1 MRLNLTDMLFS
12 LSDALDIVEH
22 EMTGVKSSHGKHVA
36 YLTAL
41 MGIELGLSGE
51 ALSDLACCAMLHD
64 NAFTEYVREEF
75 TAGNVVDSYELRKR
89 ADMLNSEE
97 YMCFISGS
105 RHSAAGEKNIALI
118 PFGTDVS
125 EIILY
130 HHENAD
136 GTGPFGKTMAETNLH
151 SQIVHL
157 ADTIDVIWD
166 ILSVSEEDY
175 KEMYE
180 RVCALSGVMFSPESA
195 ELFKKA
201 VTFEKLVHFRQ
212 SAPEAVLRE
221 VIPEVEKDYSD
232 EEIHNIA
239 HFFADIVDCKS
250 SFTRCHCIGTAEK
263 AEIMANYYGFDD
275 EKRIRYYLAAALHD
289 IGKLIIQNDI
299 LEKRGRLDTTEFANM
314 KSHALAS
321 RVILSK
327 IKGFEDIT
335 EWAGNHHEKLN
346 GSGYPYGI
354 GAERLTHEDRLM
366 ACLDIYQALTEPR
379 PYKTPISHKKAM
391 AIMYDM
397 ADKNEIDRNIV
408 DDINK
413 VFSQ

>member
-1 MRLNLTDMLFS
+1 
-12 LSDALDIVEH
+12 
-22 EMTGVKSSHGKHVA
+22 
-36 YLTAL
+36 
-41 MGIELGLSGE
+41 
-51 ALSDLACCAMLHD
+51 
-64 NAFTEYVREEF
+64 
-75 TAGNVVDSYELRKR
+75 
-89 ADMLNSEE
+89 
-97 YMCFISGS
+97 
-105 RHSAAGEKNIALI
+105 
-118 PFGTDVS
+118 
-125 EIILY
+125 
-130 HHENAD
+130 
-136 GTGPFGKTMAETNLH
+136 MA
-151 SQIVHL
+151 
-157 ADTIDVIWD
+157 
-166 ILSVSEEDY
+166 
-175 KEMYE
+175 K
-180 RVCALSGVMFSPESA
+180 
-195 ELFKKA
+195 
-201 VTFEKLVHFRQ
+201 
-212 SAPEAVLRE
+212 
-221 VIPEVEKDYSD
+221 
-232 EEIHNIA
+232 
-239 HFFADIVDCKS
+239 
-250 SFTRCHCIGTAEK
+250 
-263 AEIMANYYGFDD
+263 YYGFDD

-397 ADKNEIDRNIV
+397 ADKNEIDRTIV